1 MRHISEFADAHGVIA
16 VGAIPAGETVLV
28 QDWTDVPT
36 NPKLAPK
43 WDHARGIYVAQET
56 EVSEARPAGRKLQD
70 RDRQL
75 ARVLTELQR
84 DAVRSGRERM
94 VC

>member
-1 MRHISEFADAHGVIA
+1 MTE
-16 VGAIPAGETVLV
+16 
-28 QDWTDVPT
+28 
-36 NPKLAPK
+36 KLAPK
-43 WDHARGIYVAQET
+43 FDHARGIYVPQVVDVPVELL
-56 EVSEARPAGRKLQD
+56 AGRKLQD

-75 ARVLTELQR
+75 TRVLTELQR